1 MYGGCRFWLIKLKAA
16 ALFIIIIVLFFFCF
30 QPLHI
35 VIHRIGDLL

>member
-16 ALFIIIIVLFFFCF
+16 ALFIIIVLFFFCF